1 MPRKPGIIEK
11 RGDKKFLVR
20 VYVGKSENGK
30 NKYANKMVRG
40 TLKDAQTVLNDMLKK
55 KDMGELL
62 KTPTLMTVQEFFD
75 SWIESY
81 PSITEVTRDD
91 YRYYLKHYAYSF
103 KPDKKTKQTLGEK
116 RLTDLDF
123 TILENL
129 YKYMMTPKEEEGL
142 GLTPRTVIYLH
153 QMLNNALNY
162 GVKKKLLVQNPCQYV
177 DLPKRQKPEIQAMSE
192 AEVSAFLDAARLNPH
207 FVLFSVL
214 LGTGLR
220 PSEALALHWKDFD
233 PMNATLAVRRT
244 LQVHK
249 GDVSY
254 KQPKTARGRRNI
266 KLPENLVKQL
276 LEHQERQPFKSELI
290 FPSLNDTPLDLDNL
304 TKRDFKPLL
313 EQAKLGVYVTVTDE
327 DGTPVHDKGG
337 KDKQKFV
344 SKYTLYSLRHTHAT
358 LLLKAG
364 VHPKIVS
371 ERLGHSS
378 IALTLDVYSHVL
390 PGMQDEA
397 ASKLDSMLYPTKP
410 EAPRVLT

>member
-1 MPRKPGIIEK
+1 
-11 RGDKKFLVR
+11 
-20 VYVGKSENGK
+20 
-30 NKYANKMVRG
+30 
-40 TLKDAQTVLNDMLKK
+40 
-55 KDMGELL
+55 
-62 KTPTLMTVQEFFD
+62 MT
-75 SWIESY
+75 
-81 PSITEVTRDD
+81 
-91 YRYYLKHYAYSF
+91 
-103 KPDKKTKQTLGEK
+103 
-116 RLTDLDF
+116 
-123 TILENL
+123 
-129 YKYMMTPKEEEGL
+129 EG
-142 GLTPRTVIYLH
+142 
-153 QMLNNALNY
+153 
-162 GVKKKLLVQNPCQYV
+162 
-177 DLPKRQKPEIQAMSE
+177 
-192 AEVSAFLDAARLNPH
+192 EVSAFLNAARLNAH

-233 PMNATLAVRRT
+233 PLTATLIVQRS

-249 GDVSY
+249 GKVTF

-276 LEHQERQPFKSELI
+276 LEHREKQLVKCELV
-290 FPSLNDTPLDLDNL
+290 FPSLNGTPLNLDNL
-304 TKRDFKPLL
+304 AKRDFKPLM
-313 EQAKLGVYVTVTDE
+313 EAAKLGHYMTVK
-327 DGTPVHDKGG
+327 DKNGE
-337 KDKQKFV
+337 DKQKFV
-344 SKYTLYSLRHTHAT
+344 AKFSLYDLRHTHAT